1 MFLFLPQF
9 DLFCDKL
16 LNRRAATWNLF
27 LKLRWAWQRWQRSSD
42 YVIILLFKVSY
53 WNIEAI
59 SIILTH
65 PLLLLIITSY
75 RSAGEER
82 PIWDIT
88 LRKTKVWR
96 FWCRTVTPYSCLE
109 ATQQVWRY
117 WITQETSAHNSSIS
131 YRACPNYFTMLHVQ
145 SSCNQIFGHLRVN
158 CGKLL
163 ELRLFQ
169 RLILRKTLQ
178 NLVKFYEV
186 TGDKETGKWN

>member
-1 MFLFLPQF
+1 MLPRVCLGTDHRRRLNVTRTSVTYLAMYLLFLFLPHF

-53 WNIEAI
+53 WNIEVI

-65 PLLLLIITSY
+65 LLLLLIIRSY
-75 RSAGEER
+75 QSAREER

-117 WITQETSAHNSSIS
+117 WITQETSAQNSSIS
-131 YRACPNYFTMLHVQ
+131 YRACPNYFTMLHMQIMQ
-145 SSCNQIFGHLRVN
+145 SNFWSSSGQL
-158 CGKLL
+158 
-163 ELRLFQ
+163 
-169 RLILRKTLQ
+169 
-178 NLVKFYEV
+178 
-186 TGDKETGKWN
+186 W